1 MDDWP
6 LNKLLQSEVEYVL
19 ATRYQP
25 ERNFLIEG
33 WTLWWIVSNTQDLQK
48 ESYGKVGSQ
57 GNQERL
63 LTYVDWE
70 TTST

>member
-57 GNQERL
+57 GKQERL